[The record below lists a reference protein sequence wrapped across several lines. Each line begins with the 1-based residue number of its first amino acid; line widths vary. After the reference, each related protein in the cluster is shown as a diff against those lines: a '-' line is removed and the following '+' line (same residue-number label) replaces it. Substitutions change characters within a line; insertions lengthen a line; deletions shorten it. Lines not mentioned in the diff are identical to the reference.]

1 MEKFPRLFD
10 KFIKTFSLMAVL
22 FLPLVFSGCAATT
35 AAAPARSGSGVAG
48 MVSAPVEGAYV
59 FIYEKGA
66 DPHGPPFAMTQATGP
81 EGSFEMGLPDGE
93 YVLVARKHKNG
104 RPGSPLSKDDQK
116 SEPVNISVKGGKIER
131 LELVLL
137 NKTDEVKYFDAASAT
152 ATAISGRI
160 FDSEGNPMRGFRVHV
175 YTYAQMSERPKYVSA
190 ASGADGRY
198 VVFLPKGGTYY
209 LAARDNFGAPPK
221 IGDYFGRYD
230 EGTIDP
236 SGVILRTGQKLENIN
251 ITVHKVW

>member
-1 MEKFPRLFD
+1 MWKFPRLFE
-10 KFIKTFSLMAVL
+10 KSIQALSLMAV
-22 FLPLVFSGCAATT
+22 FILPLLVSGCATSG
-35 AAAPARSGSGVAG
+35 AAKARSGSGVTG
-48 MVSAPVEGAYV
+48 FVSAPVEGAYV

-66 DPHGPPFAMTQATGP
+66 DPHGPPYAMTQATGP

-116 SEPVNISVKGGKIER
+116 SEPVSISVKGGKIER
-131 LELVLL
+131 LALVLL
-137 NKTDEVKYFDAASAT
+137 SKTDDVKHFDAAGES

-190 ASGADGRY
+190 ASGADGKFI
-198 VVFLPKGGTYY
+198 VFLPKGGTYY

-221 IGDYFGRYD
+221 IGDFYGRYD